1 MPNFYKNGRINPA
14 TKTFQAIRIY
24 VNDELGAI
32 TDGLEAAWQMLA
44 PGGQIAAITFHSL
57 EDRIVK
63 NFYKDKAKEDDRA
76 IILTKKPIVP
86 TRAEIIS
93 NPRSRSAKLR
103 ILKKHE

>member
-1 MPNFYKNGRINPA
+1 
-14 TKTFQAIRIY
+14 
-24 VNDELGAI
+24 
-32 TDGLEAAWQMLA
+32 MLA